1 MSKSIYEPGFIT
13 ANRLSLRRTL
23 MRFVRVQHSLSCTRV
38 RRNRRCHYK
47 LQQGNKN
54 KSPNLVML
62 YYHVLLL
69 LQAKQFYWS
78 ILHYI
83 LPW

>member
-23 MRFVRVQHSLSCTRV
+23 IRFVPVQHCLSCTRV

-69 LQAKQFYWS
+69 LQAKQFYWP